1 MSARAVPPRRPA
13 CRPGRARRRVGQPP
27 AALVG
32 ALFLLLCAGPLRA
45 DTAADGLILPGFD
58 PLLAATRDPRL
69 LGAGRLEVRQ
79 RLLAQ
84 GVDPARLVE
93 QPSLES
99 VWRAYYDREW
109 RRDRERL
116 ETTRESDRVI
126 GVESTFEYPAWFVLF
141 PAAEPLPDGFTW
153 WPPRPVDAT
162 EVRVTIERPGVAAE
176 RRARVAQR
184 AAWAERLD
192 TRSGKGGRGGRE
204 GLLNLTIPIKLP
216 RTLEKIIGKGEKT
229 NIRVSGREHIA
240 ISGESTVIK
249 PFVGNERRSKPSL
262 FPNLDMEQQLQINLS
277 GTIGEKIIIEV
288 DHNSEVIGP
297 GGTKIKLSYRG
308 TEDEVIKTIET
319 GDVGLTLPGSQ
330 LLGYSSNK
338 SGLFGVKV
346 TGQMGRAD
354 FAVVASKQK
363 SESASKSFNSKG
375 GEVTEHIIECQ
386 SYVSNRFF
394 YLDLQAGTTAFDGV
408 VDAPGRP
415 AGLSI
420 DPQSVHVYQFV
431 ANAPPSASTVDDVA
445 LYLDTSGR
453 WDLSGA
459 PLPFRGQR
467 FTEVEWEP
475 LNDQDNRM
483 IALDLKRSYEDAAT
497 LGVIYDVVDAAG
509 TVQYEVG
516 DDPGIDEGNR
526 VPLGEEGDSYLRMK
540 LLKPDFYI
548 AENSHSWYYAMRN
561 IYPLGGTNID
571 AESFTFEIELNSA
584 ALTAPELDTA
594 NEKSWIRIF
603 GLDRLDA
610 SGQPGHDDLAD
621 KQDAL
626 LFDLQNGLLKFP
638 RNITRPFAMP
648 DSTFYIENG
657 GGSAEFSWEESLL
670 RTNRVPKIYDYS
682 VQASERSQYNSFRL
696 VASHAAASG
705 TIDLRDSNIEE
716 DSETV
721 ILDGQTLTKG
731 TDYDIDYAFGQVTLK
746 GDAAARLSADSQ
758 ISVNYQ
764 YAPFMGGGNSNLL
777 GFNLGFD
784 LGRESHLS
792 TTWLYE
798 SSQIAGHKA
807 KLGEEPSRTLV
818 GNLNLTHTLRPAF
831 LTSAA
836 NLLSRRDSDKESSL
850 QLSGEIAGSVPNPN
864 TQGDVF
870 LEDFEGIDASD
881 IMPISRLSWMW
892 GSAPAQGRDPDY
904 VAEVNDPR
912 DFVPQDR
919 TDVRWFLPKDT
930 VQRRFLNPDLREAE
944 GKEPQQV
951 LQVRMDAGDAGWGG
965 TSWGGIMRGL
975 GRSGIDLSKA
985 QFLEFWVNDFRPQPT
1000 ARRGRLHVDFGYID
1014 EDFFWPVRDG
1024 ALRTDTW
1031 EREDANSDG
1040 IFAAATEDVGL
1051 DRDLNDPGA
1060 PDYYDPAFN
1069 DYADPYPLIN
1079 GTERNLREDTEDLDG
1094 DTQQD
1099 RLNGYY
1105 SIMVDLADSALV
1117 DVLRDYPADQVAG
1130 LEAAGQAW
1138 RKFRIR
1144 LNDARAV
1151 SPPSGTSPQIRQ
1163 VTHVRIWYED
1173 AEPGAPRQTQIQLSE
1188 IKFLGSRWEREGI
1201 RKNVSEQLLAP
1212 AERGAREAFFL
1223 GEVNNK
1229 ENPDYY
1235 APFNVHEENRIQEKE
1250 TSLVLDFTELE
1261 RDHLARASRYVS
1273 PRGDDYTQ
1281 YATITWY
1288 WFNPR
1293 ADQSDVDL
1301 FYRIG
1306 SDSLNYYE
1314 VRWRFDESPGARTG
1328 WKEINL
1334 GLAELSNAKLD
1345 PVDPEFG
1352 WISTTVPDDVTGQ
1365 PYRVRV
1371 VGRPDLRRVK
1381 RYYFGVVNER
1391 RDLPV
1396 SGYFYFNDVRLEAVK
1411 REKGFAERVA
1421 ARLNMADV
1429 IKVDFDWSKRDADF
1443 HGLGATRGQ
1452 GFENQD
1458 WSLTTSLRA
1467 DDFVPLLGF
1476 QVPIN
1481 LSRRQGVNRPKYLTY
1496 DDVELIDEEVRNAQ
1510 STVDTRESYSVSVS
1524 HEPSRAAVPRYLID
1538 PWRFSLSGARSSRI
1552 GPTDR
1557 LWQSNSQAS
1566 VSYDLRILGMY
1577 RLGNYLFF
1585 DAVPL
1590 LGDLAVVPRKITVGG
1605 SIGSSRQANES
1616 IALTGV
1622 VTTRP
1627 PQYSRRGGYNAAVEY
1642 APLPIADISMN
1653 LKSDRDFLRPRTG
1666 LFGLNVGQELLY
1678 SQGVQV
1684 RFNPPKGARQLPN
1697 TWLLAPLRYGA
1708 LALNSMRPTVTFSGQ
1723 FIANRDPS
1731 LRQAG
1736 DPANV
1741 RSVSNGGDW
1750 DFRLSLPIDKFIKE
1764 HFPDRRPAS
1773 DDERRQTIERQ
1784 RRVQRR
1790 GGDAGAEEPP
1800 PTPEPP
1806 EGGAPA
1812 DSAGA
1817 PGTAA
1822 PQPEREGP
1830 GAVAPGSPE
1839 DELLTPEERQ
1849 RLEEERLL
1857 DQAREEEERER
1868 AEGAGQAPPDT
1879 SAAGPRKGGAL
1890 RWLRVPDP
1898 RRATLGLLRGLSPV
1912 QASYSLRKQS
1922 QYTRITGPD
1931 EFWYRTGLSSRLDL
1945 PDTAFVSAQ
1954 FSERRTKAL
1963 SSSLKLA
1970 RTVTADVKF
1979 SQTTSSQDGSGLRR
1993 ENYEVTWPDLR
2004 LAVAGVERWRLL
2016 GGGGGDGWFRSSNI
2030 DVGYKFSKNV
2040 TGATSTSYNPRT
2052 STSIT
2057 PRWNFTFASG
2067 LTASLNGG
2075 WTHDRTTSNGT
2086 VAHAR
2091 RSSLGLQVRHNF
2103 RAEKLL
2109 AKLNLYRPGNA
2120 PTISMDFDVNYSR
2133 DTSERLVPGATVA
2146 DARTGTSRLGIN
2158 PRFSYQV
2165 TRNLS
2170 GALRF
2175 VFSRSKVDE
2184 TDSSNTTFGL
2194 GLEATFVF

>member
-1 MSARAVPPRRPA
+1 VAV
-13 CRPGRARRRVGQPP
+13 
-27 AALVG
+27 
-32 ALFLLLCAGPLRA
+32 LLLLGAGPLRA
-45 DTAADGLILPGFD
+45 EPVYDGLILPGFD
-58 PLLAATRDPRL
+58 PLLAATNDPRL

-84 GVDPARLVE
+84 GVDPARLVKH
-93 QPSLES
+93 PTLES
-99 VWRAYYDREW
+99 VLRAYYDREW

-116 ETTRESDRVI
+116 ETTRESDRI
-126 GVESTFEYPAWFVLF
+126 TGVETTFEYPAWFVLF
-141 PAAEPLPDGFTW
+141 PASEPLPDGFTW
-153 WPPRPVDAT
+153 WPPRPVDAV
-162 EVRVTIERPGVAAE
+162 EVRVTIERPGIAAE
-176 RRARVAQR
+176 RRARMARR

-192 TRSGKGGRGGRE
+192 VRSGKGGRGGSE

-240 ISGESTVIK
+240 IAGESTVVK

-288 DHNSEVIGP
+288 AHNSEVIGP
-297 GGTKIKLSYRG
+297 GGTTIKLSYRG
-308 TEDEVIKTIET
+308 TEDEFIKTIET

-354 FAVVASKQK
+354 FAVVVSKQK

-375 GEVTEHIIECQ
+375 GEVAEHIIECQ
-386 SYVSNRFF
+386 NYVSNRFF
-394 YLDLQAGTTAFDGV
+394 YLDLQAGFTAFDGV
-408 VDAPGRP
+408 FDLPGRP
-415 AGLSI
+415 AGLVI

-431 ANAPPSASTVDDVA
+431 ANAPPSASAVENVA
-445 LYLDTSGR
+445 LYLDDTGR
-453 WDLSGA
+453 WELAGRDFTFL
-459 PLPFRGQR
+459 GQR
-467 FTEVEWEP
+467 FSEVEWEP
-475 LNDQDNRM
+475 LNDQNNRM
-483 IALDLKRSYEDAAT
+483 IALDLTRSYEDGAT

-509 TVQYEVG
+509 TLVYEVG
-516 DDPGIDEGNR
+516 DDPGVDEGNR
-526 VPLGEEGDSYLRMK
+526 VSLGPEGHEYLRMK
-540 LLKPDFYI
+540 LLKPDFYT
-548 AENSHSWYYAMRN
+548 AQNSHTWYYAMRN

-571 AESFTFEIELNSA
+571 AASFEFEIELNSA
-584 ALTAPELDTA
+584 SLTAPELDTA
-594 NEKSWIRIF
+594 NHKSWIRIF
-603 GLDRLDA
+603 GLDRLDI
-610 SGQPGHDDLAD
+610 SGQPGHDDVAD
-621 KQDAL
+621 RQDAL

-638 RNITRPFAMP
+638 RNITQPFAMS
-648 DSTFYIENG
+648 DSTVYIENG
-657 GGSAEFSWEESLL
+657 GGAGEFDWENSLL
-670 RTNRVPKIYDYS
+670 RTNRVPQIYDYA
-682 VQASERSQYNSFRL
+682 VLAGERGRYNRFRL
-696 VASHAAASG
+696 VARHAAASG

-731 TDYDIDYAFGQVTLK
+731 TDYDIDYTFGQVTLK
-746 GDAAARLSADSQ
+746 GEAAARLSADSQ

-777 GFNLGFD
+777 GFNLGFE
-784 LGRESHLS
+784 LGRQSHLS

-807 KLGEEPSRTLV
+807 KLGEEPNRTLV
-818 GNLNLTHTLRPAF
+818 GNLNLTHTLRPTF

-836 NLLSRRDSDKESSL
+836 NFLSRRDSDKESSL
-850 QLSGEIAGSVPNPN
+850 QFSGEIAVSVPNPN

-881 IMPISRLSWMW
+881 IMSISRLSWMW
-892 GSAPAQGRDPDY
+892 GSAPAQGRDQDY
-904 VAEVNDPR
+904 ANAVNDYR
-912 DFVPQDR
+912 DFTPQDR
-919 TDVRWFLPKDT
+919 VDVRWFLPKET

-951 LQVRMDAGDAGWGG
+951 LQVRMDAGDTGWGSL
-965 TSWGGIMRGL
+965 SWGGIMRGL

-985 QFLEFWVNDFRPQPT
+985 QFLEFWVNDFRPQQT
-1000 ARRGRLHVDFGYID
+1000 ARRGKLHIDFGYID
-1014 EDFFWPVRDG
+1014 EDFFWPVRNG
-1024 ALRTDTW
+1024 ALLTGTW
-1031 EREDANSDG
+1031 EREDANADG
-1040 IFAAATEDVGL
+1040 IFTAATEDVGL
-1051 DRDLNDPGA
+1051 DLESNGQGA

-1069 DYADPYPLIN
+1069 DFSDPYPFIN

-1094 DTQQD
+1094 DTQLD
-1099 RLNGYY
+1099 RLNGYS
-1105 SIMVDLADSALV
+1105 SITVDLADSALV
-1117 DVLRDYPADQVAG
+1117 DVLRDYAPDQVAE
-1130 LEAAGQAW
+1130 LETAGQAW

-1144 LNDARAV
+1144 LNDARTV
-1151 SPPSGTSPQIRQ
+1151 SPAGGGTSPQIRQ
-1163 VTHVRIWYED
+1163 VTHVRVWYED
-1173 AEPGAPRQTQIQLSE
+1173 GDAGAPAQTQIQLSE
-1188 IKFLGSRWEREGI
+1188 IKFLGSRWEREGL
-1201 RKNVSEQLLAP
+1201 RKNVSEQLLVV
-1212 AERGAREAFFL
+1212 AERGPREAFFL

-1229 ENPDYY
+1229 ENPDYSS
-1235 APFNVHEENRIQEKE
+1235 PFNVHEENHIQEKE
-1250 TSLVLDFTELE
+1250 SSLVLDFTELE

-1281 YATITWY
+1281 YTNISWY

-1314 VRWRFDESPGARTG
+1314 VKWRFDESPGARTG
-1328 WKEINL
+1328 WKEISL

-1345 PVDPEFG
+1345 PVDAEYG
-1352 WISTTVPDDVTGQ
+1352 WIATTVPDQVTGQ

-1411 REKGFAERVA
+1411 RASGFAERVA

-1429 IKVDFDWSKRDADF
+1429 IKVDFDWSRRDADF
-1443 HGLGATRGQ
+1443 HGLGTTRGQ
-1452 GFENQD
+1452 GFQNQD

-1481 LSRRQGVNRPKYLTY
+1481 LSRRQGINRPKYLTN
-1496 DDVELIDEEVRNAQ
+1496 DDVELIDEQIRNAQ
-1510 STVDTRESYSVSVS
+1510 STVDTRESYSVSVA

-1538 PWRFSLSGARSSRI
+1538 PWRFSLSGAQSNSL

-1557 LWQSNSQAS
+1557 QWQSNSQAS
-1566 VSYDLRILGMY
+1566 VNYDLRII
-1577 RLGNYLFF
+1577 GNYRVGDYLFL

-1590 LGDLAVVPRKITVGG
+1590 LGDLALLPRKITLGG
-1605 SIGSSRQANES
+1605 SVGSSRQTSES
-1616 IALTGV
+1616 IALNGL

-1627 PQYSRRGGYNAAVEY
+1627 LQYSRRGSFNAAVEY
-1642 APLPIADISMN
+1642 VPLRVAQISMN
-1653 LKSDRDFLRPRTG
+1653 LKSDRDFLRPQTG
-1666 LFGLNVGQELLY
+1666 AFGLNVGRELNY
-1678 SQGVQV
+1678 TQGVQV
-1684 RFNPPKGARQLPN
+1684 RFNPPKGERLPD
-1697 TWLLAPLRYGA
+1697 TWLLAPLRYGSIV
-1708 LALNSMRPTVTFSGQ
+1708 LNSLRPDVSFNGQ
-1723 FIANRDPS
+1723 FTANRDPS
-1731 LRQAG
+1731 QRQAG

-1750 DFRLSLPIDKFIKE
+1750 DFRLSLPIDTFIRK
-1764 HFPDRRPAS
+1764 HFPDKRPAS
-1773 DDERRQTIERQ
+1773 DDLRRQTIERQ
-1784 RRVQRR
+1784 RRLGRR
-1790 GGDAGAEEPP
+1790 GGGGVDGDVSPGDGGMPPVPTPSGDGASPDSARAPEPAASPP
-1800 PTPEPP
+1800 PDGSEPESIGTPP
-1806 EGGAPA
+1806 
-1812 DSAGA
+1812 SA
-1817 PGTAA
+1817 
-1822 PQPEREGP
+1822 E
-1830 GAVAPGSPE
+1830 
-1839 DELLTPEERQ
+1839 ELLTPEDRQ
-1849 RLEEERLL
+1849 RREDEALL
-1857 DQAREEEERER
+1857 DQAREMEERER
-1868 AEGAGQAPPDT
+1868 AESVRHAAPDT
-1879 SAAGPRKGGAL
+1879 SSAPAGRGSG
-1890 RWLRVPDP
+1890 RRRLRVPDP
-1898 RRATLGLLRGLSPV
+1898 RRAAFSLLRGLSPV

-1922 QYTRITGPD
+1922 QYNRLAGAD
-1931 EFWYRTGLSSRLDL
+1931 EFWYRTGLSSRLAL

-1954 FSERRTKAL
+1954 FSERRTKSL

-1979 SQTTSSQDGSGLRR
+1979 SQTTSNQDGGGLRR
-1993 ENYEVTWPDLR
+1993 DNFEVTWPDLR
-2004 LAVAGVERWRLL
+2004 LAIAGVERWRVL
-2016 GGGGGDGWFRSSNI
+2016 GGGDGDGWFRSSNI
-2030 DVGYKFSKNV
+2030 DVGYKFTKNV
-2040 TGATSTSYNPRT
+2040 NGATSTTYNPRT

-2067 LTASLNGG
+2067 LSTSLNGG
-2075 WTHDRTTSNGT
+2075 LTHDRTITSGT
-2086 VAHAR
+2086 IVDAR
-2091 RSSLGLQVRHNF
+2091 RLNIGLQVRHSF
-2103 RAEKLL
+2103 SAEKLL
-2109 AKLNLYRPGNA
+2109 AKMKLYRPGNI
-2120 PTISMDFDVNYSR
+2120 PTINLDFGVSYSR

-2175 VFSRSKVDE
+2175 VYSRSKVDA
-2184 TDSSNTTFGL
+2184 TDTSIITFGL

>member
-1 MSARAVPPRRPA
+1 VAV
-13 CRPGRARRRVGQPP
+13 
-27 AALVG
+27 
-32 ALFLLLCAGPLRA
+32 LLLLGAGPLRA
-45 DTAADGLILPGFD
+45 EPVDDGPILPGFD
-58 PLLAATRDPRL
+58 PLLAATNDPRL
-69 LGAGRLEVRQ
+69 LGAGRLEARQ

-93 QPSLES
+93 HPTLES
-99 VWRAYYDREW
+99 VLRAYYDREW

-116 ETTRESDRVI
+116 KTTRESDRII
-126 GVESTFEYPAWFVLF
+126 GVETTFEYPTWFVLF
-141 PAAEPLPDGFTW
+141 PASEPLPDGFTW
-153 WPPRPVDAT
+153 WPPRPVDAV
-162 EVRVTIERPGVAAE
+162 EVRVTIERPGIAAE
-176 RRARVAQR
+176 RRARLARR
-184 AAWAERLD
+184 AAWAEGLD
-192 TRSGKGGRGGRE
+192 VRSGKGGRGGSE

-216 RTLEKIIGKGEKT
+216 RTLEQIIGKGEKT

-249 PFVGNERRSKPSL
+249 PFVGNERRSKQSL

-277 GTIGEKIIIEV
+277 GTIGEKIIMEV
-288 DHNSEVIGP
+288 AHNSEVIGP
-297 GGTKIKLSYRG
+297 GGTTIKLSYRG

-346 TGQMGRAD
+346 TGQMGRVD
-354 FAVVASKQK
+354 FAVVVSKQK

-375 GEVTEHIIECQ
+375 GEVAEHIIECQ
-386 SYVSNRFF
+386 NYVSNRFF
-394 YLDLQAGTTAFDGV
+394 YLDLQAGSTAFDGV
-408 VDAPGRP
+408 FDLPGRP
-415 AGLSI
+415 AGWTI

-431 ANAPPSASTVDDVA
+431 ANAPPSASAVENVA
-445 LYLDTSGR
+445 LYLDDTGR
-453 WDLSGA
+453 WDLAAA
-459 PLPFRGQR
+459 PVPYLGQR
-467 FTEVEWEP
+467 FSEVEWEP
-475 LNDQDNRM
+475 LNDQNNRM
-483 IALDLKRSYEDAAT
+483 IALDLTRSYEDGAT

-509 TVQYEVG
+509 ALVYEVG
-516 DDPGIDEGNR
+516 DDPGVDEGNR
-526 VPLGEEGDSYLRMK
+526 VPLGPERNEYLRMK
-540 LLKPDFYI
+540 LLKPDFYT
-548 AENSHSWYYAMRN
+548 AQNSHTWYYAMRN

-571 AESFTFEIELNSA
+571 ATSFEFEIELNSA
-584 ALTAPELDTA
+584 SLTAPELDTA
-594 NEKSWIRIF
+594 NQKSWIRIF
-603 GLDRLDA
+603 GLDRLDI
-610 SGQPGHDDLAD
+610 SGQPGHDDVAD
-621 KQDAL
+621 RQDAL

-638 RNITRPFAMP
+638 RNITRPFAMS
-648 DSTFYIENG
+648 DSTVYIENG
-657 GGSAEFSWEESLL
+657 GGAGEFDWENSLL
-670 RTNRVPKIYDYS
+670 RTNLVPQIYDYA
-682 VQASERSQYNSFRL
+682 VPAGERGRYNRFRL
-696 VASHAAASG
+696 IARHAAASG

-731 TDYDIDYAFGQVTLK
+731 TDYDIDYTFGQINLK
-746 GDAAARLSADSQ
+746 GETAARLSADSQ

-777 GFNLGFD
+777 GFNLGFE
-784 LGRESHLS
+784 LGRQSHLS

-818 GNLNLTHTLRPAF
+818 GNLNLTHTLKPTF

-836 NLLSRRDSDKESSL
+836 NFLSRRDSDKESSL

-881 IMPISRLSWMW
+881 IMSISRLAWMW
-892 GSAPAQGRDPDY
+892 GSAPAQGRDPEY
-904 VAEVNDPR
+904 VNAVNDPR
-912 DFVPQDR
+912 DFTPQDR
-919 TDVRWFLPKDT
+919 VDVRWFLPKDT

-951 LQVRMDAGDAGWGG
+951 LQVRMDAGDTGWGSS
-965 TSWGGIMRGL
+965 SWGGIMRGL
-975 GRSGIDLSKA
+975 GRSGLDLSKA
-985 QFLEFWVNDFRPQPT
+985 QFIEFWVNDFRSQP
-1000 ARRGRLHVDFGYID
+1000 AVRRGKLHLDFGYID
-1014 EDFFWPVRDG
+1014 EDFFWPVRNG

-1031 EREDANSDG
+1031 EREDANADG
-1040 IFAAATEDVGL
+1040 IFTAATEDMGL
-1051 DRDLNDPGA
+1051 DRELNGSGA
-1060 PDYYDPAFN
+1060 PDYYDPTFN
-1069 DYADPYPLIN
+1069 DYSDPYPFIN

-1094 DTQQD
+1094 DTQLD

-1105 SIMVDLADSALV
+1105 SITVDLADSALV
-1117 DVLRDYPADQVAG
+1117 DVLRDYAPDQVAW
-1130 LEAAGQAW
+1130 LETAGQAW

-1144 LNDARAV
+1144 LNDARTV
-1151 SPPSGTSPQIRQ
+1151 SPPNGTSPQIRQ

-1173 AEPGAPRQTQIQLSE
+1173 GDAGAPAQTQIQLSE
-1188 IKFLGSRWEREGI
+1188 IKFLGSRWEREGL
-1201 RKNVSEQLLAP
+1201 RKNVSEQLLAA
-1212 AERGAREAFFL
+1212 AERGPREAFFL

-1235 APFNVHEENRIQEKE
+1235 SPFNVHEENRIQEKE
-1250 TSLVLDFTELE
+1250 SSLVLDFTELE
-1261 RDHLARASRYVS
+1261 RDHQVRASRYVS
-1273 PRGDDYTQ
+1273 PRGDDYTL
-1281 YATITWY
+1281 YTNISWY

-1345 PVDPEFG
+1345 PVDAEHG
-1352 WISTTVPDDVTGQ
+1352 WIATTVPDQVTGQ

-1381 RYYFGVVNER
+1381 RYYFGVVNDR

-1411 REKGFAERVA
+1411 RENGFAERVA
-1421 ARLNMADV
+1421 VRLNMADV

-1443 HGLGATRGQ
+1443 HGLGTTRGQ
-1452 GFENQD
+1452 GFQNQD

-1481 LSRRQGVNRPKYLTY
+1481 LSRHQSINRPKYLTN
-1496 DDVELIDEEVRNAQ
+1496 DDVELIDEDIRNAQ
-1510 STVDTRESYSVSVS
+1510 SGVGTRESYSVSVT

-1538 PWRFSLSGARSSRI
+1538 PWRFSLSGARSNDL

-1557 LWQSNSQAS
+1557 QWDSNSQAS
-1566 VSYDLRILGMY
+1566 VSYDLRII
-1577 RLGNYLFF
+1577 GNYRVGDYLFL

-1590 LGDLAVVPRKITVGG
+1590 LGDLAWVPRKITLGG
-1605 SIGSSRQANES
+1605 SVGSSRQMSES
-1616 IALTGV
+1616 IAMNGL

-1627 PQYSRRGGYNAAVEY
+1627 LQYSRRGSFNAAVEY
-1642 APLPIADISMN
+1642 VPLRIAQISMN
-1653 LKSDRDFLRPRTG
+1653 LKSDRDFLRPQAG
-1666 LFGLNVGQELLY
+1666 AFGLNVGRELHY
-1678 SQGVQV
+1678 TQGVQV
-1684 RFNPPKGARQLPN
+1684 QFSPPKVERLPD
-1697 TWLLAPLRYGA
+1697 TWLLAPLRFGA
-1708 LALNSMRPTVTFSGQ
+1708 TALNSMRPTVTFNGQ
-1723 FIANRDPS
+1723 FSANRDPS
-1731 LRQAG
+1731 QRQAG
-1736 DPANV
+1736 DPENV
-1741 RSVSNGGDW
+1741 RSVSNGGNW
-1750 DFRLSLPIDKFIKE
+1750 DCRLSLPIATFIRRY
-1764 HFPDRRPAS
+1764 FPDQRPAS
-1773 DDERRQTIERQ
+1773 DDLRRQTIERQ
-1784 RRVQRR
+1784 RRLGRR
-1790 GGDAGAEEPP
+1790 GGGADGDVSPSDGGVPPGPTPSRGGASPDSARAPEPGGSVASPP
-1800 PTPEPP
+1800 PDGSEPESVATPP
-1806 EGGAPA
+1806 
-1812 DSAGA
+1812 SA
-1817 PGTAA
+1817 
-1822 PQPEREGP
+1822 
-1830 GAVAPGSPE
+1830 
-1839 DELLTPEERQ
+1839 DELLTPEDRQ
-1849 RLEEERLL
+1849 RREDEALL
-1857 DQAREEEERER
+1857 DQAREMEERER
-1868 AEGAGQAPPDT
+1868 AESARHAPPDT
-1879 SAAGPRKGGAL
+1879 SSAPAGRGGGR

-1898 RRATLGLLRGLSPV
+1898 RRAAFSLLRGLSPV
-1912 QASYSLRKQS
+1912 QVSYSLRKQS
-1922 QYTRITGPD
+1922 QYNRLAGVD
-1931 EFWYRTGLSSRLDL
+1931 EFWYRTGLSSRLAL
-1945 PDTAFVSAQ
+1945 PYTAFVSAQ
-1954 FSERRTKAL
+1954 FSEGRTKSL

-1970 RTVTADVKF
+1970 RTVTTDVKF
-1979 SQTTSSQDGSGLRR
+1979 SQTTSEQDGGGLRR
-1993 ENYEVTWPDLR
+1993 ENFEVTWPDLR
-2004 LAVAGVERWRLL
+2004 LAIAGVERWRVL

-2030 DVGYKFSKNV
+2030 DVGYKFARNV
-2040 TGATSTSYNPRT
+2040 NGATSTTYNPRT

-2067 LTASLNGG
+2067 LSASLNGG
-2075 WTHDRTTSNGT
+2075 LTHDRTTTNGT
-2086 VAHAR
+2086 IVDAR
-2091 RSSLGLQVRHNF
+2091 RLNMGLQVRHSF

-2109 AKLNLYRPGNA
+2109 AKVNLYRPGNT
-2120 PTISMDFDVNYSR
+2120 PTINFDFGVNYSR

-2175 VFSRSKVDE
+2175 VFTRSKVDA
-2184 TDSSNTTFGL
+2184 TNTSNITFGL

>member
-1 MSARAVPPRRPA
+1 VAV
-13 CRPGRARRRVGQPP
+13 
-27 AALVG
+27 
-32 ALFLLLCAGPLRA
+32 LLLLGAGPLRA
-45 DTAADGLILPGFD
+45 EPVYDGLILPGFD
-58 PLLAATRDPRL
+58 PLLAATNDPRL

-84 GVDPARLVE
+84 GVDPARLVKH
-93 QPSLES
+93 PTLES
-99 VWRAYYDREW
+99 VLRAYYDREW

-116 ETTRESDRVI
+116 ETTRESDRI
-126 GVESTFEYPAWFVLF
+126 TGVETTFEYPAWFVLF
-141 PAAEPLPDGFTW
+141 PASEPLPDGFTW
-153 WPPRPVDAT
+153 WPPRPVDAV
-162 EVRVTIERPGVAAE
+162 EVRVTIERPGIAAE
-176 RRARVAQR
+176 RRARMARR

-192 TRSGKGGRGGRE
+192 VRSGKGGRGGSE

-240 ISGESTVIK
+240 IAGESTVVK

-288 DHNSEVIGP
+288 AHNSEVIGP
-297 GGTKIKLSYRG
+297 GGTTIKLSYRG
-308 TEDEVIKTIET
+308 TEDEFIKTIET

-354 FAVVASKQK
+354 FAVVVSKQK

-375 GEVTEHIIECQ
+375 GEVAEHIIECQ
-386 SYVSNRFF
+386 NYVSNRFF
-394 YLDLQAGTTAFDGV
+394 YLDLQAGFTAFDGV
-408 VDAPGRP
+408 FDLPGRP
-415 AGLSI
+415 AGLVI

-431 ANAPPSASTVDDVA
+431 ANAPPSASAVENVA
-445 LYLDTSGR
+445 LYLDDTGR
-453 WDLSGA
+453 WELAGRDFTFL
-459 PLPFRGQR
+459 GQR
-467 FTEVEWEP
+467 FSEVEWEP
-475 LNDQDNRM
+475 LNDQNNRM
-483 IALDLKRSYEDAAT
+483 IALDLTRSYEDGAT

-509 TVQYEVG
+509 TLVYEVG
-516 DDPGIDEGNR
+516 DDPGVDEGNR
-526 VPLGEEGDSYLRMK
+526 VSLGPEGHEYLRMK
-540 LLKPDFYI
+540 LLKPDFYT
-548 AENSHSWYYAMRN
+548 AQNSHTWYYAMRN

-571 AESFTFEIELNSA
+571 AASFEFEIELNSA
-584 ALTAPELDTA
+584 SLTAPELDTA
-594 NEKSWIRIF
+594 NHKSWIRIF
-603 GLDRLDA
+603 GLDRLDI
-610 SGQPGHDDLAD
+610 SGQPGHDDVAD
-621 KQDAL
+621 RQDAL

-638 RNITRPFAMP
+638 RNITQPFAMS
-648 DSTFYIENG
+648 DSTVYIENG
-657 GGSAEFSWEESLL
+657 GGAGEFDWENSLL
-670 RTNRVPKIYDYS
+670 RTNRVPQIYDYA
-682 VQASERSQYNSFRL
+682 VLAGERGRYNRFRL
-696 VASHAAASG
+696 VARHAAASG

-731 TDYDIDYAFGQVTLK
+731 TDYDIDYTFGQVTLK
-746 GDAAARLSADSQ
+746 GEAAARLSADSQ

-777 GFNLGFD
+777 GFNLGFE
-784 LGRESHLS
+784 LGRQSHLS

-807 KLGEEPSRTLV
+807 KLGEEPNRTLV
-818 GNLNLTHTLRPAF
+818 GNLNLTHTLRPTF

-836 NLLSRRDSDKESSL
+836 NFLSRRDSDKESSL
-850 QLSGEIAGSVPNPN
+850 QFSGEIAVSVPNPN

-881 IMPISRLSWMW
+881 IMSISRLSWMW
-892 GSAPAQGRDPDY
+892 GSAPAQGRDQDY
-904 VAEVNDPR
+904 ANAVNDYR
-912 DFVPQDR
+912 DFTPQDR
-919 TDVRWFLPKDT
+919 VDVRWFLPKET

-951 LQVRMDAGDAGWGG
+951 LQVRMDAGDTGWGSL
-965 TSWGGIMRGL
+965 SWGGIMRGL

-985 QFLEFWVNDFRPQPT
+985 QFLEFWVNDFRPQQT
-1000 ARRGRLHVDFGYID
+1000 ARRGKLHIDFGYID
-1014 EDFFWPVRDG
+1014 EDFFWPVRNG
-1024 ALRTDTW
+1024 ALLTGTW
-1031 EREDANSDG
+1031 EREDANADG
-1040 IFAAATEDVGL
+1040 IFTAATEDVGL
-1051 DRDLNDPGA
+1051 DLESNGQGA

-1069 DYADPYPLIN
+1069 DFSDPYPFIN

-1094 DTQQD
+1094 DTQLD
-1099 RLNGYY
+1099 RLNGYS
-1105 SIMVDLADSALV
+1105 SITVDLADSALV
-1117 DVLRDYPADQVAG
+1117 DVLRDYAPDQVAE
-1130 LEAAGQAW
+1130 LETAGQAW

-1144 LNDARAV
+1144 LNDARTV
-1151 SPPSGTSPQIRQ
+1151 SPAGGGTSPQIRQ
-1163 VTHVRIWYED
+1163 VTHVRVWYED
-1173 AEPGAPRQTQIQLSE
+1173 GDAGAPAQTQIQLSE
-1188 IKFLGSRWEREGI
+1188 IKFLGSRWEREGL
-1201 RKNVSEQLLAP
+1201 RKNVSEQLLVV
-1212 AERGAREAFFL
+1212 AERGPREAFFL

-1229 ENPDYY
+1229 ENPDYSS
-1235 APFNVHEENRIQEKE
+1235 PFNVHEENHIQEKE
-1250 TSLVLDFTELE
+1250 SSLVLDFTELE

-1281 YATITWY
+1281 YTNISWY

-1314 VRWRFDESPGARTG
+1314 VKWRFDESPGARTG
-1328 WKEINL
+1328 WKEISL

-1345 PVDPEFG
+1345 PVDAEYG
-1352 WISTTVPDDVTGQ
+1352 WIATTVPDQVTGQ

-1411 REKGFAERVA
+1411 RASGFAERVA

-1429 IKVDFDWSKRDADF
+1429 IKVDFDWSRRDADF
-1443 HGLGATRGQ
+1443 HGLGTTRGQ
-1452 GFENQD
+1452 GFQNQD

-1481 LSRRQGVNRPKYLTY
+1481 LSRRQGINRPKYLTN
-1496 DDVELIDEEVRNAQ
+1496 DDVELIDEQIRNAQ
-1510 STVDTRESYSVSVS
+1510 STVDTRESYSVSVA

-1538 PWRFSLSGARSSRI
+1538 PWRFSLSGAQSNSL

-1557 LWQSNSQAS
+1557 QWQSNSQAS
-1566 VSYDLRILGMY
+1566 VNYDLRII
-1577 RLGNYLFF
+1577 GNYRVGDYLFL

-1590 LGDLAVVPRKITVGG
+1590 LGDLALLPRKITLGG
-1605 SIGSSRQANES
+1605 SVGSSRQTSES
-1616 IALTGV
+1616 IALNGL

-1627 PQYSRRGGYNAAVEY
+1627 LQYSRRGSFNAAVEY
-1642 APLPIADISMN
+1642 VPLRVAQISMN
-1653 LKSDRDFLRPRTG
+1653 LKSDRDFLRPQTG
-1666 LFGLNVGQELLY
+1666 AFGLNVGRELNY
-1678 SQGVQV
+1678 TQGVQV
-1684 RFNPPKGARQLPN
+1684 RFNPPKGERLPD
-1697 TWLLAPLRYGA
+1697 TWLLAPLRYGSI
-1708 LALNSMRPTVTFSGQ
+1708 ALNSMRPDVSFNGQ
-1723 FIANRDPS
+1723 FTANRDPS
-1731 LRQAG
+1731 QRQAG

-1750 DFRLSLPIDKFIKE
+1750 DFRLSLPIDTFIRK
-1764 HFPDRRPAS
+1764 HFPDKRPAS
-1773 DDERRQTIERQ
+1773 DDLRRQTIERQ
-1784 RRVQRR
+1784 RRLGRR
-1790 GGDAGAEEPP
+1790 GGGGVDGDVSPGDGGMPPVPTPSGDGASPDSARAPEPAASPP
-1800 PTPEPP
+1800 PDGSEPESIGTPP
-1806 EGGAPA
+1806 
-1812 DSAGA
+1812 SA
-1817 PGTAA
+1817 
-1822 PQPEREGP
+1822 E
-1830 GAVAPGSPE
+1830 
-1839 DELLTPEERQ
+1839 ELLTPEDRQ
-1849 RLEEERLL
+1849 RREDEALL
-1857 DQAREEEERER
+1857 DQAREMEERER
-1868 AEGAGQAPPDT
+1868 AESVRHAAPDT
-1879 SAAGPRKGGAL
+1879 SSAPAERGSGR
-1890 RWLRVPDP
+1890 RRLRVPDP
-1898 RRATLGLLRGLSPV
+1898 RRAAFSLLRGLSPV

-1922 QYTRITGPD
+1922 QYNRLAGAD
-1931 EFWYRTGLSSRLDL
+1931 EFWYRTGLSSRLAL

-1954 FSERRTKAL
+1954 FSERRTKSL

-1979 SQTTSSQDGSGLRR
+1979 SQTTSNQDGGGLRR
-1993 ENYEVTWPDLR
+1993 DNFEVTWPDLR
-2004 LAVAGVERWRLL
+2004 LAIAGVERWRVL
-2016 GGGGGDGWFRSSNI
+2016 GGGDGDGWFRSSNI
-2030 DVGYKFSKNV
+2030 DVGYKFTKNV
-2040 TGATSTSYNPRT
+2040 NGATSTTYNPRT

-2067 LTASLNGG
+2067 LSTSLNGG
-2075 WTHDRTTSNGT
+2075 LTHDRTITSGT
-2086 VAHAR
+2086 IVDAR
-2091 RSSLGLQVRHNF
+2091 RLNIGLQVRHSF
-2103 RAEKLL
+2103 SAEKLL
-2109 AKLNLYRPGNA
+2109 AKMKLYRPGNI
-2120 PTISMDFDVNYSR
+2120 PTINLDFGVSYSR

-2175 VFSRSKVDE
+2175 VYSRSKVDA
-2184 TDSSNTTFGL
+2184 TDTSIITFGL